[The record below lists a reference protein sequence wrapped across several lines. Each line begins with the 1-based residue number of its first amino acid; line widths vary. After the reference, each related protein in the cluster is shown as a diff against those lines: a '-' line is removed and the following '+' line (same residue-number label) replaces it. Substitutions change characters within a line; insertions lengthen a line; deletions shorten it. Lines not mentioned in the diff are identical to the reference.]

1 VASVVAYS
9 ASTAFTLRPV
19 FQVIQALSSAGL

>member
-1 VASVVAYS
+1 MSVVAYS
-9 ASTAFTLRPV
+9 ASTALTLKPV